1 MSFLFGAI
9 VGLLLGLII
18 AYWGQIK
25 KVYQNKDKIGA
36 LNDASTAFDEIRQA
50 FKF

>member
-1 MSFLFGAI
+1 VSFLFGAI

-36 LNDASTAFDEIRQA
+36 ISDASSALDELRAA